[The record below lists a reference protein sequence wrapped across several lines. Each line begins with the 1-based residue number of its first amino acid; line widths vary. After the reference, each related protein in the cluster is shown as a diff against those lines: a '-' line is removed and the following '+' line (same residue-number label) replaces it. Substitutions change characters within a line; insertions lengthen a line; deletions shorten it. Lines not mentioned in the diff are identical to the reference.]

1 MIKSIFV
8 VLTHMQFGRT
18 GHAKGNAKSEELVE
32 RDIHSTTH
40 YFTLVTREYFNG
52 DSPSDRE

>member
-32 RDIHSTTH
+32 RVRERDIHSTH
-40 YFTLVTREYFNG
+40 YRLTILL
-52 DSPSDRE
+52 